1 MPSLS
6 DVPGVGKIQQYLE
19 RGAAEL
25 HYVRK
30 IFEAGAFR
38 IEPPQNYAAMASGI
52 VKWGEFGMLPALNAA
67 RSPDRAACIDEDGE
81 FSFKELDETAH
92 AVANGL
98 LEMGVKGGD
107 GVAILARNTRWFLIA
122 YFGAARVGARIIL
135 LNSEFSGPQVKEV
148 SEREGAK
155 VIIYDDEYCKVV
167 SKANPE
173 LGKLRALGTNPD
185 SDEDSGSQDET
196 LADLIERSSKDP
208 APKASKHASI
218 IILTSGTTGTP
229 KGANRSTPP
238 TLAPIGGILS
248 HVPFKANEITSL
260 PAPMFHALGFLHA
273 TIAMFLG
280 STLVL
285 RRKFKPPLVLE
296 DLEKHK
302 ATAMVVVPVML
313 SRLLDAI
320 EKMDKK
326 PDLSN
331 LKIIFVS
338 GSQLGGELA
347 ARALKDF
354 GPVIYNMYGSTEI
367 AFAAIAGPKDLEK
380 DPSTVGPVVK
390 GVKVKILD
398 DNGKEK
404 PQGEVGRIFVGNA
417 FPFEGYTGG
426 GHKEIINGLMSS
438 GDVGYFDKGG
448 LLFVSGRDDEMIVSG
463 GENVFPAEVEDCLS
477 GHPEVVE
484 ATAIGVED
492 KEYGHRLRAFVVKK
506 EGSDVDEETL
516 KKHVKDELA
525 RYKVPRE
532 VVFLDELPRNPTGK
546 ILKRELREMEV
557 DGKSGDDKGSEKGSD
572 KGSDKGSAKN
582 GGAKMGGA
590 KSDAGGDKGGNAKAD
605 EDKGS
610 VDETS
615 KDSESKDS
623 EAKA

>member
-1 MPSLS
+1 MPNLIGL
-6 DVPGVGKIQQYLE
+6 PGQTVAKLQQYLE
-19 RGAAEL
+19 RGSAEL

-38 IEPPQNYAAMASGI
+38 LEPPQNVAAMAADI
-52 VKWGEFGMLPALNAA
+52 YKWGEFGMLPSLNA
-67 RSPDRAACIDEDGE
+67 RRHPERAACIDEDGE
-81 FSFKELDETAH
+81 FSYAELDEAAH

-98 LEMGVKGGD
+98 LDKGVKGGD
-107 GVAILARNTRWFLIA
+107 GVAILARNHRWFLIA
-122 YFGAARVGARIIL
+122 NYGAARVGARIIL
-135 LNSEFSGPQVKEV
+135 LNSEFSGPQIKEV

-155 VIIYDDEYCKVV
+155 LIIYDDEYTEAV
-167 SKANPE
+167 SKAEPE

-185 SDEDSGSQDET
+185 SDEPSGSEDET

-208 APKASKHASI
+208 APKAARHASI

-238 TLAPIGGILS
+238 TLAPVGGILS
-248 HVPFKANEITSL
+248 HVPFKANEVTSL
-260 PAPMFHALGFLHA
+260 PAPMFHALGYLHG

-296 DLEKHK
+296 DIEKHK

-326 PDLSN
+326 PDLSS
-331 LKIIFVS
+331 LKIIFIS
-338 GSQLGGELA
+338 GSQLGAELA
-347 ARALKDF
+347 SRALKDF

-367 AFAAIAGPKDLEK
+367 AFATIAGPKDLEK
-380 DPSTVGPVVK
+380 NAATVGPVVK

-426 GHKEIINGLMSS
+426 GHKQIIDGLMSS
-438 GDVGYFDKGG
+438 GDVGYFDEHG
-448 LLFVSGRDDEMIVSG
+448 LLYVSGRDDEMIVSG
-463 GENVFPAEVEDCLS
+463 GENVFPAEVEDLIS
-477 GHPEVVE
+477 GHPDVVE

-492 KEYGHRLRAFVVKK
+492 KDWGHRLRAFVVKK
-506 EGSDVDEETL
+506 EDADLDEDTV
-516 KKHVKDELA
+516 KHYVRDHLA

-546 ILKRELREMEV
+546 VLKRELREMEI
-557 DGKSGDDKGSEKGSD
+557 D
-572 KGSDKGSAKN
+572 
-582 GGAKMGGA
+582 
-590 KSDAGGDKGGNAKAD
+590 
-605 EDKGS
+605 
-610 VDETS
+610 
-615 KDSESKDS
+615 
-623 EAKA
+623 

>member
-1 MPSLS
+1 MAVTYCEVMPNLS
-6 DVPGVGKIQQYLE
+6 DLPGVGKIQQYVE
-19 RGAAEL
+19 RGASEL

-38 IEPPQNYAAMASGI
+38 LESPIKTAAMAADI
-52 VKWGEFGMLPALNAA
+52 QKWGEFGMLPSLNA
-67 RSPDRAACIDEDGE
+67 RRHPDRAACIDEEGE
-81 FSFKELDETAH
+81 FTYAELDEAAH

-98 LEMGVKGGD
+98 IEKGIKGGD

-122 YFGAARVGARIIL
+122 NYGAARTGARIIL
-135 LNSEFSGPQVKEV
+135 LNSEFSGPQIKEV

-155 VIIYDDEYCKVV
+155 LIIYDDEYTKAV
-167 SKANPE
+167 SKAEPE

-185 SDEDSGSQDET
+185 ADEPSGSTDET
-196 LADLIERSSKDP
+196 LAELIERSSSEP

-238 TLAPIGGILS
+238 TLAPVGGILS

-260 PAPMFHALGFLHA
+260 PAPMFHALGYLHG

-296 DLEKHK
+296 DLEKYK
-302 ATAMVVVPVML
+302 VTAMVVVPVML

-326 PDLSN
+326 PDLSS

-338 GSQLGGELA
+338 GSQLGAELA
-347 ARALKDF
+347 TRAMKDF

-367 AFAAIAGPKDLEK
+367 AFATIAGPKDLERNAA
-380 DPSTVGPVVK
+380 TVGPVVK

-398 DNGKEK
+398 DNGKEL

-426 GHKEIINGLMSS
+426 GHKQIIDGLMSS
-438 GDVGYFDKGG
+438 GDVGYFDEHG
-448 LLFVSGRDDEMIVSG
+448 LLYVSGRDDEMIVSG
-463 GENVFPAEVEDCLS
+463 GENVFPAEVEDLIS
-477 GHPEVVE
+477 GHSDVVE

-492 KEYGHRLRAFVVKK
+492 KEWGHRLRAFVVKK
-506 EGSDVDEETL
+506 EGADLDEDAV
-516 KKHVKDELA
+516 KHYVRDHLA

-532 VVFLDELPRNPTGK
+532 VIFLDELPRNPTGK
-546 ILKRELREMEV
+546 ILKRELREM
-557 DGKSGDDKGSEKGSD
+557 DI
-572 KGSDKGSAKN
+572 
-582 GGAKMGGA
+582 
-590 KSDAGGDKGGNAKAD
+590 
-605 EDKGS
+605 ED
-610 VDETS
+610 
-615 KDSESKDS
+615 
-623 EAKA
+623 